1 MKKRV
6 SFFTF
11 GCRLNQAET
20 STIENSF
27 RDRGY
32 HVVDIDS
39 PSDICVVNTC
49 TVTKNGDADTKKMVK
64 KIARRHPDSKIAL
77 LGCQAQAQGETLL
90 SLPNVNWVIGNAHKM
105 DLLEFI
111 DQSNEKPS
119 PIVNVDPIPKNDF
132 TISTIGYDHSHTRA
146 NLKIQDGCDFYCL
159 FCVIPYVR
167 GSARSRQ
174 FDDLIRE
181 AKNFVAADFKE
192 IVLTGVNIGCYSNE
206 GKTFLDIIN
215 TMENIDGLS
224 RLRISSIEP
233 TTIPKDIISKM
244 NANSI
249 LCRHLHIPLQSGC
262 NTLLFKMN
270 RKYTVNDYQNF
281 LLEAYNNITDVC
293 LGTDVIVG
301 YPGENNSLFDET
313 FDFLNSLP
321 FAYFHVFSYSERE
334 LAKSK
339 KLPNQVSVPNIQKRS
354 SILRKLSLHKKHEFY
369 SKLIDNVE
377 PVLFEQLK
385 NGYWQG
391 LTDHYARVKVKSD
404 LDLSNRLIPVKLET
418 VDDDMITGK
427 VV

>member
-20 STIENSF
+20 ATIENTF
-27 RDRGY
+27 RASGY
-32 HVVDIDS
+32 HVVDINS
-39 PSDICVVNTC
+39 PADICVVNTC

-77 LGCQAQAQGETLL
+77 LGCQAQAQGEALL

-111 DQSNEKPS
+111 DQPNQNVS
-119 PIVNVDPIPKNDF
+119 PIVNVDPIPQNDF
-132 TISTIGYDHSHTRA
+132 TISTSSVDHNHTRA

-167 GSARSRQ
+167 GNARSRQ

-181 AKNFVAADFKE
+181 AKNLVAADFKE
-192 IVLTGVNIGCYSNE
+192 IVLTGVNIGCYTNE
-206 GKTFLDIIN
+206 GNTFLDIVNEI
-215 TMENIDGLS
+215 EKIDGLS

-233 TTIPKDIISKM
+233 TTIPEDLINKM
-244 NANSI
+244 NTDSV
-249 LCRHLHIPLQSGC
+249 LCRHFHIPLQSGC
-262 NTLLFKMN
+262 DTILFRMN
-270 RKYTVNDYQNF
+270 RKYTVSDYHEFF
-281 LLEAYNNITDVC
+281 LETYNNVKDVC

-301 YPGENNSLFDET
+301 YPGESDSLFDET

-321 FAYFHVFSYSERE
+321 FSYFHVFSYSERD

-339 KLPNQVSVPNIQKRS
+339 KLPNQISIRTIQKRS
-354 SILRKLSLHKKHEFY
+354 LILRKLSRHKKNEFHD
-369 SKLIDNVE
+369 KLIGNVE
-377 PVLFEQLK
+377 SVLFEQK
-385 NGYWQG
+385 KERYWQG
-391 LTDHYARVKVKSD
+391 LTDHFVKVKVESN
-404 LDLSNRLIPVKLET
+404 LDLSNELIPVQLEKINDDIMLGT
-418 VDDDMITGK
+418 V
-427 VV
+427 V